1 MKKNIYKLLIVLFVI
16 IVTIIALV
24 PINKNYTTV
33 SWMKNLDDSLLI
45 SDMAIP
51 GTHDSGAL
59 HSIFD
64 VAGKCQDLNIKQQL
78 KVGVRFLD
86 IRLRLKNNEL
96 EVVHSFVEQKSSFES
111 VLKDINDFI
120 EQNDSEFLIVSIKQ
134 DESPVNSNIN
144 FDDKVITD
152 ISKYKSILLDT
163 ILPTTLGEARG
174 NIYILNR
181 FTNKEVGIPAYS
193 NWQDSTTFDLNNLHI
208 QDNYCINDFN
218 TKKND
223 IIEAFNY
230 SKNNNNLVLNFT
242 SCYLDDAFPP
252 SYAGTIAKE
261 VNKWLDRYLE
271 TEEDISGIIIIDF
284 ATSKLVKKI
293 YMENNYEKT
302 N

>member
-181 FTNKEVGIPAYS
+181 FTNKEIGIPAYS
-193 NWQDSTTFDLNNLHI
+193 NWQDSTTFNLNNLHI

-252 SYAGTIAKE
+252 SYAGTIAKK

-293 YMENNYEKT
+293 YMENNYEKA